1 MLQFVARVGNFSRRS
16 SVHVGNLAWL
26 TSRTL
31 LAALRLDLR
40 RLPVVAE
47 QTLLQIRFTGLDAW
61 TLVLA
66 GGLGLGAITAIQAF
80 SQLSFAAER
89 YVGTLL
95 AVVVVRELGPLATA
109 VLVIG
114 RSATAIT
121 AELAA
126 MRLNQEVDALEAFG
140 VDPAQYLLLPR
151 FLGVTVSVVLLVA
164 LFNLAGLGG
173 GFAVAH
179 ARVQMP
185 LSVFVAALADAL
197 EHRDL
202 VLTAAKSL
210 AFGLSISIIA
220 CYHGLCVR
228 RSQTEIPQ
236 AVSRGVVMCLVAVF
250 AIDAVIAAVV
260 YA

>member
-1 MLQFVARVGNFSRRS
+1 MLQFVARVGSFSRRS

-26 TSRTL
+26 TWRTL
-31 LAALRLDLR
+31 FATLQLDLR

-47 QTLLQIRFTGLDAW
+47 QTLLQVRFTGLDAW
-61 TLVLA
+61 VLVLA

-80 SQLSFAAER
+80 SLLSFAAER

-121 AELAA
+121 AELGA

-140 VDPAQYLLLPR
+140 VDPMQYLLVPR
-151 FLGVTVSVVLLVA
+151 FIGVMGSVILLVA
-164 LFNLAGLGG
+164 LFNLAALGG

-185 LSVFVAALADAL
+185 LSVFTAALSDAL
-197 EHRDL
+197 ERRDL
-202 VLTAAKSL
+202 LLTTAKSL
-210 AFGLSISIIA
+210 AFGFSIAVIA
-220 CYHGLCVR
+220 CYHGLSVR

-236 AVSRGVVMCLVAVF
+236 AVSRGVVMCLVVVF
-250 AIDAVIAAVV
+250 AIDAAIAALV